1 MIWWSGTKKP
11 PPFWPGRSTLRS
23 RHRNG
28 ASRLMQAI
36 SREAPEAPKTPEPR
50 LVPSIGDRLID
61 CRLVRV
67 LVPMAASAAMVLVV
81 LAVAMNVRVSNE
93 VDDLKRDNAS
103 LKANL
108 DSNMSTMTAQINAAS
123 DAESEVMDTVIQL
136 QQTSYEL
143 ARPNNLSLELRPP
156 KAGSRSQGILLVSSD
171 GRRGVI
177 MVAGMEPP
185 SPSTSYHVWLMRGQ
199 DKVWVGQV
207 GVDSRGWGTVSLTL
221 TEPILGF
228 ERVEL
233 TSSANPNAPQP
244 QTDMVLAGQLVSMD
258 APRLVV
264 YSPVR

>member
-1 MIWWSGTKKP
+1 
-11 PPFWPGRSTLRS
+11 
-23 RHRNG
+23 
-28 ASRLMQAI
+28 
-36 SREAPEAPKTPEPR
+36 
-50 LVPSIGDRLID
+50 
-61 CRLVRV
+61 
-67 LVPMAASAAMVLVV
+67 
-81 LAVAMNVRVSNE
+81 
-93 VDDLKRDNAS
+93 
-103 LKANL
+103 
-108 DSNMSTMTAQINAAS
+108 
-123 DAESEVMDTVIQL
+123 
-136 QQTSYEL
+136 L